1 MRWFD
6 LRIFK
11 GHGTADI
18 PKVTL
23 DVLMKT
29 LQEPQSDKHKQ
40 EDALSSRVVDARAV
54 RQLGSTIPD
63 PWQ

>member
-1 MRWFD
+1 M
-6 LRIFK
+6 
-11 GHGTADI
+11 
-18 PKVTL
+18 TL

-40 EDALSSRVVDARAV
+40 EDALSSRVVDALAV

>member
-1 MRWFD
+1 
-6 LRIFK
+6 
-11 GHGTADI
+11 
-18 PKVTL
+18 
-23 DVLMKT
+23 MKT
-29 LQEPQSDKHKQ
+29 LQEPQSDKRKHKQ